1 MKTDEL
7 IARLAADLRPT
18 TRFDPRLRAA
28 GWLFVAAAYVLITAG
43 AAFTRV
49 LSGSVPAAGY
59 EYLLEQIAA
68 TALVVAATCA
78 AFMSAVPGG
87 GRRALALTAAAAM
100 AWLTV
105 VVTATIGD
113 LRTGAMFNATLRSE
127 SSCIVPLLA
136 AGGLLWVV
144 LALTLPRGA
153 VVSPRNPALAASL
166 AAVAAAN
173 LQACLVHPHAF
184 SGTVLV
190 WHGGTMLAMALLLT
204 ACGIGWLRARP
215 RIIEVA

>member
-1 MKTDEL
+1 MSRLLSSIVK
-7 IARLAADLRPT
+7 LAAT
-18 TRFDPRLRAA
+18 EWHWHAGMRFAQTNAVHGRA
-28 GWLFVAAAYVLITAG
+28 GTETVEE
-43 AAFTRV
+43 
-49 LSGSVPAAGY
+49 GSNDVFFKCEHCG
-59 EYLLEQIAA
+59 

>member
-7 IARLAADLRPT
+7 IARLAADLRPA
-18 TRFDPRLRAA
+18 TRFDPRQRAA
-28 GWLFVAAAYVLITAG
+28 GWLLVAAAYVLITAG
-43 AAFTRV
+43 TAFMRV
-49 LSGSVPAAGY
+49 LTGSVAAAGY
-59 EYLLEQIAA
+59 EYLLEQVSG
-68 TALVVAATCA
+68 TALVVTAACA

-87 GRRALALTAAAAM
+87 GRQALALTAGAAM
-100 AWLTV
+100 AWLAV
-105 VVTATIGD
+105 VVAATVGD
-113 LRTGAMFNATLRSE
+113 LRAGAVFNATLRSE
-127 SSCIVPLLA
+127 SACIVPLLA
-136 AGGLLWVV
+136 AGGLLWAV
-144 LALTLPRGA
+144 LALGLPRGA

-204 ACGIGWLRARP
+204 ACGIGWLRMRP
-215 RIIEVA
+215 RLA